1 MSKYTQPHC
10 SAIASAIPWK
20 VLLRIL
26 ALSADGDSKC
36 KRLAILGST
45 LVMSITSVGS
55 SLGKPRSHSPVRF
68 FSGWP
73 NSYGWTYCV
82 ALPSFERD
90 DNAPTGFSIHSL
102 TPDCSCKSHMR
113 STNRIAAGCRPSLT
127 FSAQYLEPLKL
138 RCVHGGWAIIK
149 S

>member
-10 SAIASAIPWK
+10 SAIASAMPWN
-20 VLLRIL
+20 VRLRIFQR
-26 ALSADGDSKC
+26 SAEGDSKC
-36 KRLAILGST
+36 TRLAILRST

-68 FSGWP
+68 LSGWP
-73 NSYGWTYCV
+73 NWYGWMYCE

-138 RCVHGGWAIIK
+138 RCVHVG
-149 S
+149 

>member
-1 MSKYTQPHC
+1 MLEENVMSKYTQPHC
-10 SAIASAIPWK
+10 AAIASAMPWNER
-20 VLLRIL
+20 LRIFQR
-26 ALSADGDSKC
+26 SAEGDSKC

-68 FSGWP
+68 LSGWP
-73 NSYGWTYCV
+73 NWYGWMYCV

-138 RCVHGGWAIIK
+138 K
-149 S
+149 

>member
-10 SAIASAIPWK
+10 AAIASAIPWN

-26 ALSADGDSKC
+26 ALSADGDSRC

-45 LVMSITSVGS
+45 LVMSITSVGV
-55 SLGKPRSHSPVRF
+55 SLGRPRSHKPVRF
-68 FSGWP
+68 LSGWP
-73 NSYGWTYCV
+73 NSYGCMYCV

-90 DNAPTGFSIHSL
+90 DKAPTGFSIHSL

-138 RCVHGGWAIIK
+138 K
-149 S
+149 

>member
-10 SAIASAIPWK
+10 SAIASAIPWN
-20 VLLRIL
+20 VRLRIFQR
-26 ALSADGDSKC
+26 SAEGDSKC

-55 SLGKPRSHSPVRF
+55 SLGKPRSHRPVRF
-68 FSGWP
+68 LSGWP
-73 NSYGWTYCV
+73 NWYGWMYCD

-90 DNAPTGFSIHSL
+90 DKAPTGFSTHSL
-102 TPDCSCKSHMR
+102 TPDCLCESHMR

-138 RCVHGGWAIIK
+138 RCVHGG
-149 S
+149 

>member
-1 MSKYTQPHC
+1 MLEENVMSKYTQPHC
-10 SAIASAIPWK
+10 SAIASAIPWN
-20 VLLRIL
+20 VRLRIFQR
-26 ALSADGDSKC
+26 SAEGDSKC

-55 SLGKPRSHSPVRF
+55 SLGKPRSHRPVRF
-68 FSGWP
+68 LSGWP

-102 TPDCSCKSHMR
+102 TPDCSCKSHIR

-127 FSAQYLEPLKL
+127 FSAQSLEPLKL
-138 RCVHGGWAIIK
+138 RCVHGG
-149 S
+149 